1 MRGQTRD
8 EVFRART
15 DLSVAHRLDIC
26 RTRSPFRFSFARR
39 APPLLVDGNQDYD
52 NIIVTKHL
60 VHIHTERIFGRS
72 AEKISYGL
80 KASIN
85 RLTVDHALERAK

>member
-1 MRGQTRD
+1 LPNSIAFPFFIRQT
-8 EVFRART
+8 
-15 DLSVAHRLDIC
+15 
-26 RTRSPFRFSFARR
+26 
-39 APPLLVDGNQDYD
+39 LLVDGNQDYD

-60 VHIHTERIFGRS
+60 VHIHTEPIFGRS

>member
-1 MRGQTRD
+1 LPNSIAFPFFIRQT
-8 EVFRART
+8 
-15 DLSVAHRLDIC
+15 
-26 RTRSPFRFSFARR
+26 P
-39 APPLLVDGNQDYD
+39 PPLLVDGNQDDD

-80 KASIN
+80 KASII
-85 RLTVDHALERAK
+85 A